1 MSQGTHFNPADAQ
14 VLVAPAVRHHTPPVP
29 QETLMPSNEIIDII
43 ERLGVPF
50 AVVCASFYFILYL
63 TKQSAKERDTFWKR
77 DQENDA
83 RLMNLVETSS
93 DALLQVK
100 IALEANT
107 AAMREMVRYKSN

>member
-1 MSQGTHFNPADAQ
+1 MTQSMNPADAQ
-14 VLVAPAVRHHTPPVP
+14 VLVRPVVQQPP
-29 QETLMPSNEIIDII
+29 QYITHDSSLMPSNELIDIV

-77 DQENDA
+77 DQENDT
-83 RLMNLVETSS
+83 RLMSLVETSS

-107 AAMREMVRYKSN
+107 AAMREMVRYKSS

>member
-1 MSQGTHFNPADAQ
+1 MINPADKEFFYPNHSDGG
-14 VLVAPAVRHHTPPVP
+14 VAMG
-29 QETLMPSNEIIDII
+29 QSSEIIDII

-63 TKQSAKERDTFWKR
+63 VKLSAKERETFWKR
-77 DQENDA
+77 DAENDE
-83 RLMNLVETSS
+83 RLMKLVEASS

-107 AAMREMVRYKSN
+107 QAMREMVRYKA

>member
-1 MSQGTHFNPADAQ
+1 MNPADAQ
-14 VLVAPAVRHHTPPVP
+14 VLVRPVVQQPP
-29 QETLMPSNEIIDII
+29 QYITHDSNLMPSNELIDIV

-63 TKQSAKERDTFWKR
+63 TKQSARERDTFWKR
-77 DQENDA
+77 DQENDT
-83 RLMNLVETSS
+83 RLMSLVETSS

-107 AAMREMVRYKSN
+107 AAMREMVRYKSS

>member
-1 MSQGTHFNPADAQ
+1 MTQSMNPADAQ
-14 VLVAPAVRHHTPPVP
+14 VLAAPAIRHHAPPVP

-107 AAMREMVRYKSN
+107 AAMREMVRYKSS

>member
-1 MSQGTHFNPADAQ
+1 MNPADAQ
-14 VLVAPAVRHHTPPVP
+14 VLVRPVVQQPP
-29 QETLMPSNEIIDII
+29 QYITHDSSSQMPSNELIDIV

-77 DQENDA
+77 DQENDT
-83 RLMNLVETSS
+83 RLMSLVETSS

-107 AAMREMVRYKSN
+107 AAMREMVRYKSS

>member
-1 MSQGTHFNPADAQ
+1 
-14 VLVAPAVRHHTPPVP
+14 
-29 QETLMPSNEIIDII
+29 MPSNEIIDII

-63 TKQSAKERDTFWKR
+63 TKQSAKERNTFWKR
-77 DQENDA
+77 DQENDT
-83 RLMNLVETSS
+83 RLMQLVETSS

-107 AAMREMVRYKSN
+107 QAMREMVRYKAN